1 MYKLVLAF
9 RYMFKRR
16 ISYLALAA
24 VGLCVFVV
32 VVVMTVMTGLV
43 VDFRQKNHEFAG
55 DCVVGTDSLVGF
67 GYYEEFIEI
76 LEQSEFV
83 EAVSPVVKGYALV
96 SGAGSERNYGFE
108 LMGVDADRH
117 SAVTGFG
124 RALHYHQDDWANAFR
139 PSYEP
144 NLPGFVAGIDIWLE
158 RDLRS
163 KYTHPSEPTRRRFS
177 VSCFPLTAKGALARA
192 GTDVVRTR
200 TFYFSDTSHSGLAKV
215 DGAMIYI
222 PFEWAQQ
229 LSGMGGAVKRASAIH
244 IKFTAGTDLS
254 VGCAGVNDLW
264 EKFKAGKQNE
274 KAAALLETVR
284 VQNWKDYR
292 RQFIAAMEKE
302 QVMLTIMFALAGT
315 TTVFVVFVVFYMIV
329 SHKSK
334 DIGILKSVGASDGS
348 VAGLFRLFAV
358 MMGLSGSVVG
368 SLAGWLFLT
377 KINDI
382 ENWLFERFGFQLWD
396 RTVYAIGA
404 IPNRLEP
411 GVLAIVCACAVLAC
425 MAGAYLPSRR
435 AAVSAPAAVLQVNQ
449 L

>member
-1 MYKLVLAF
+1 M
-9 RYMFKRR
+9 
-16 ISYLALAA
+16 
-24 VGLCVFVV
+24 
-32 VVVMTVMTGLV
+32 
-43 VDFRQKNHEFAG
+43 
-55 DCVVGTDSLVGF
+55 
-67 GYYEEFIEI
+67 
-76 LEQSEFV
+76 
-83 EAVSPVVKGYALV
+83 
-96 SGAGSERNYGFE
+96 
-108 LMGVDADRH
+108 
-117 SAVTGFG
+117 
-124 RALHYHQDDWANAFR
+124 
-139 PSYEP
+139 
-144 NLPGFVAGIDIWLE
+144 
-158 RDLRS
+158 
-163 KYTHPSEPTRRRFS
+163 
-177 VSCFPLTAKGALARA
+177 
-192 GTDVVRTR
+192 
-200 TFYFSDTSHSGLAKV
+200 
-215 DGAMIYI
+215 
-222 PFEWAQQ
+222 
-229 LSGMGGAVKRASAIH
+229 
-244 IKFTAGTDLS
+244 
-254 VGCAGVNDLW
+254 W

-348 VAGLFRLFAV
+348 VASVFRLFAV

-368 SLAGWLFLT
+368 SLAGWLFLA

-435 AAVSAPAAVLQVNQ
+435 AAASAPAAVLQVNQ